1 MSTRTSK
8 QTDISSGLAPAI
20 QGMPS
25 LTGLRAFAAAVVF
38 TTHALS
44 QFGPGTDPVSNAV
57 RFFLLPIGQ
66 TEVSFFFLL
75 SGFVLMSSRR
85 QNDTVGRFWRRRAF
99 RVYPNHLVTWVLG
112 LTLLLISGQQV
123 AASAAIPSLLLVHDW
138 YPTFDLNQV
147 LAAGINPITWSL
159 SAEVFLYLSFPL
171 LALLLAR
178 VSRRGLWPI
187 AGGLVAIIIAIPL
200 LAEFLPGEPLP
211 GVDFSVLQ
219 FWVVYAAPPV
229 RLLEF
234 LLGMVLAR
242 LVQEKM
248 WPEIKLW
255 VAITLRVAGYTVAG
269 LITMA
274 TSKPHLFTMVALGI
288 IPLAILVPTAA
299 TKDLNRQRSFLR
311 NPRLVWLGQIS
322 FAFYLIHYLIL
333 QYAFAP
339 FAKAQQLNLAET
351 IGVAAVFFVIVT
363 FVSWLMYVCVE
374 RPISQQRWGGDPR
387 GKGKPAGVSPD
398 AAPAEGGGP
407 AKEAGP

>member
-1 MSTRTSK
+1 LSTRTSK
-8 QTDISSGLAPAI
+8 PKDVPGGPPPAI

-44 QFGPGTDPVSNAV
+44 QFGPGTDPASNAV

-66 TEVSFFFLL
+66 AEVSFFFLL

-85 QNDTVGRFWRRRAF
+85 TNDTVGRFWRRRLF
-99 RVYPNHLVTWVLG
+99 RVYPNHIVTWVIG
-112 LTLLLISGQQV
+112 LTLLLIAGQQV
-123 AASAAIPSLLLVHDW
+123 SVSAAIPSLLLVHDW
-138 YPTFDLNQV
+138 YPTWDLNQV

-171 LALLLAR
+171 LALLLTR
-178 VSRRGLWPI
+178 VSRRGLWPM
-187 AGGLVAIIIAIPL
+187 AGTLVAIIMVIPL
-200 LAEFLPGEPLP
+200 IAEFLPGEPLP

-219 FWVVYAAPPV
+219 FWFVYAAPPV
-229 RLLEF
+229 RALEF

-242 LVQEKM
+242 LVREQM

-255 VAITLRVAGYTVAG
+255 VAVTLRVAGYAVAG
-269 LITMA
+269 TIAMT
-274 TSKPHLFTMVALGI
+274 TSKPHLFLMVALGI

-299 TKDLNRQRSFLR
+299 TKDLHRQRSFLR

-322 FAFYLIHYLIL
+322 FAFYLVHYLVL

-339 FAKAQQLNLAET
+339 LAKAQQLNLAET
-351 IGVAAVFFVIVT
+351 IGLAAVFFVIVT
-363 FVSWLMYVCVE
+363 FLSWLLFVCVE
-374 RPISQQRWGGDPR
+374 RPIARQRWGGDPR
-387 GKGKPAGVSPD
+387 SRKPSGVSPD
-398 AAPAEGGGP
+398 AAPAEGSGP
-407 AKEAGP
+407 AEGTRP